1 MKQELLTALDCRF
14 DNSVNVYFVGE
25 QPGDSAEPLCNVIED
40 DYIEW
45 LENYRDKNP
54 GEMPSDEDCVHF
66 MRQMIRRH
74 LPDVEINTVAVLHRQ
89 P

>member
-1 MKQELLTALDCRF
+1 MNQAKLTALDCRF

-40 DYIEW
+40 EYIGW
-45 LENYRDKNP
+45 LEDYRFKYPN
-54 GEMPSDEDCVHF
+54 EMPSDEDCVHF
-66 MRQMIRRH
+66 MRRMIRRH
-74 LPDVEINTVAVLHRQ
+74 LPEAEINTVAVLHRQ